1 MPIFIEDNYMNQIK
15 ACLAFPDVDN
25 LLLSDEQIK
34 DICIAPALR
43 EYFSKFP
50 IKHEYQEPV
59 GYNEEKTVSFP
70 DSYVFGVLTCCVS
83 DIGNN
88 VIGNG
93 GDFWSIVAYNSFG
106 LGNINI
112 SKGGDGMYGI
122 TGYNPNNAMEM
133 NELYR
138 DKWKSYQNK
147 YVTLKFHPDYVK
159 KEIKVYS
166 TANGM
171 LNITWAKHSENF
183 QDVHFQFINDV
194 VDLSKARLLDHL
206 ADTSGILSDTNLEIT
221 INAEALKDKA
231 SALRDKVIEKWNAI
245 PDMIYLHVV

>member
-1 MPIFIEDNYMNQIK
+1 MELKIK
-15 ACLAFPDVDN
+15 
-25 LLLSDEQIK
+25 IK
-34 DICIAPALR
+34 DK
-43 EYFSKFP
+43 EYSVKVFEEGNAVKV
-50 IKHEYQEPV
+50 IVNNNEYI
-59 GYNEEKTVSFP
+59 F
-70 DSYVFGVLTCCVS
+70 
-83 DIGNN
+83 
-88 VIGNG
+88 
-93 GDFWSIVAYNSFG
+93 NS
-106 LGNINI
+106 
-112 SKGGDGMYGI
+112 
-122 TGYNPNNAMEM
+122 
-133 NELYR
+133 
-138 DKWKSYQNK
+138 QNK
-147 YVTLKFHPDYVK
+147 EESLIQSSSKSIK

-194 VDLSKARLLDHL
+194 IDLSKARLLDHL

>member
-88 VIGNG
+88 VIGNA
-93 GDFWSIVAYNSFG
+93 GDY
-106 LGNINI
+106 LC
-112 SKGGDGMYGI
+112 
-122 TGYNPNNAMEM
+122 
-133 NELYR
+133 
-138 DKWKSYQNK
+138 
-147 YVTLKFHPDYVK
+147 
-159 KEIKVYS
+159 
-166 TANGM
+166 GM
-171 LNITWAKHSENF
+171 LVS
-183 QDVHFQFINDV
+183 HFIDG
-194 VDLSKARLLDHL
+194 L
-206 ADTSGILSDTNLEIT
+206 TSYF
-221 INAEALKDKA
+221 
-231 SALRDKVIEKWNAI
+231 VIEDTVLIKPEPAEVQNI
-245 PDMIYLHVV
+245 INKT